1 MEQKLNVSNVLVLVI
16 AAAVFTLHGTEAAQ
30 YTVGDELGWTI
41 PPGGAATYASWAAN
55 HSLVDSDILTFNFA
69 FGEQDLAS
77 VTKEDFD
84 ACNTAD
90 PLVVFPE
97 PGKYVFSRE
106 GMFYFTCTFAGHC
119 AKGQKI
125 ALYLAPSGG
134 SPSPSPAASQS
145 QSQSADDAAA
155 GVKFVSKKEY
165 GFKKLMPVTMKSL

>member
-1 MEQKLNVSNVLVLVI
+1 MGAKTMNMILAI
-16 AAAVFTLHGTEAAQ
+16 AVAVFMLHGTDAAE

-41 PPGGAATYASWAAN
+41 PPGGAATYASWAAE
-55 HSLVDSDILTFNFA
+55 HSLVVYDILAFNFA
-69 FGEQDLAS
+69 VGEQDLAF

-84 ACNTAD
+84 ACNTAE
-90 PLVVFPE
+90 PLAVFQE
-97 PGKYVFSRE
+97 PGKLRFGYE
-106 GMFYFTCTFAGHC
+106 GTYYMTCTFAGHC

-125 ALYLAPSGG
+125 ALYFAPSGG

-155 GVKFVSKKEY
+155 VKFVSKKEY

>member
-1 MEQKLNVSNVLVLVI
+1 MVAKSMNVSNVLVLVI

-41 PPGGAATYASWAAN
+41 PPGGAATYASWAAK
-55 HSLVDSDILTFNFA
+55 HSLVVSDILTFNFA
-69 FGEQDLAS
+69 VGEQDLAL

-84 ACNTAD
+84 ACNTAE
-90 PLVVFPE
+90 PLFVFQE
-97 PGKYVFSRE
+97 PGDFIFESE
-106 GMFYFTCTFAGHC
+106 GMYYLTCTFAGHC

-125 ALYLAPSGG
+125 ALYFAPSGG

-145 QSQSADDAAA
+145 ADDAAA
-155 GVKFVSKKEY
+155 VKFVSKKEY